1 MKKVLL
7 AAAFCAVVS
16 LNSFGAACV
25 NGTIASLVVTCSV
38 GSTNQW
44 NLSSF
49 GLANAGGFGYTGNVG
64 PGDIFVS
71 FSNVVSGGGAAGF
84 AVTFSDGPT
93 APNYFTASSAGVSQ
107 SQNWRSMFII
117 ENGPAI
123 QLINNSWLNANVTN
137 PQPDKT
143 LPNQSNGSIS
153 LNKAIFNASV
163 TPQSFLA
170 DITLL
175 AVPGALIP
183 GSGSANVP
191 IGTPNTIT
199 RLGVEDNFQIQAG
212 VDGTSSL
219 TSYTN
224 TFYGPNPTGQ
234 VPEPMTFVL
243 MGAGLVG
250 IAALRRRN
258 S

>member
-1 MKKVLL
+1 MKKILL
-7 AAAFCAVVS
+7 AAAFFAIAS

-25 NGTIASLVVTCSV
+25 NGTIASLVATCSV

-49 GLANAGGFGYTGNVG
+49 GLANAGGFGYAGNVA

-71 FSNVVSGGGAAGF
+71 FSNETSVGGAAGF
-84 AVTFSDGPT
+84 AVRFSDSSTPGS
-93 APNYFTASSAGVSQ
+93 FFSASSVGVSQ

-123 QLINNSWLNANVTN
+123 QRINNSWQNANVTN
-137 PQPDKT
+137 PQPGV
-143 LPNQSNGSIS
+143 SNGSIS

-163 TPQSFLA
+163 TPQQIMN
-170 DITLL
+170 DVVLL
-175 AVPGALIP
+175 AVPGLLLP
-183 GSGSANVP
+183 GSGSADVV
-191 IGTPNTIT
+191 ITLPNSIT

-212 VDGTSSL
+212 VNGTSSL

-224 TFYGPNPTGQ
+224 TFFGPNPTGQ
-234 VPEPMTFVL
+234 IPEPMTFVL
-243 MGAGLVG
+243 LGAGLVG

>member
-1 MKKVLL
+1 M
-7 AAAFCAVVS
+7 
-16 LNSFGAACV
+16 
-25 NGTIASLVVTCSV
+25 
-38 GSTNQW
+38 
-44 NLSSF
+44 
-49 GLANAGGFGYTGNVG
+49 
-64 PGDIFVS
+64 
-71 FSNVVSGGGAAGF
+71 
-84 AVTFSDGPT
+84 
-93 APNYFTASSAGVSQ
+93 
-107 SQNWRSMFII
+107 I
-117 ENGPAI
+117 ESGPAI
-123 QLINNSWLNANVTN
+123 QRINNSWQNANVTN
-137 PQPDKT
+137 PQPVST
-143 LPNQSNGSIS
+143 LPDQSNGSIS

-163 TPQSFLA
+163 TPQSFMA

-212 VDGTSSL
+212 VNGVSSL

-224 TFYGPNPTGQ
+224 TFFGANPTGQ
-234 VPEPMTFVL
+234 IPEPMTFVL

-258 S
+258 G